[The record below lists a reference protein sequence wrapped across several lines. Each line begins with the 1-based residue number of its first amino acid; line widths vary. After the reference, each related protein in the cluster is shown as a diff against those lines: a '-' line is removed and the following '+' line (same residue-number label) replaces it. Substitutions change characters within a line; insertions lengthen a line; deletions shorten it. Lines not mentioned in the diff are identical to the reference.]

1 MIQILVTHFGSDIR
15 QSSEM
20 LTYKLPV
27 QLETYCMMLFGI
39 IYTY

>member
-20 LTYKLPV
+20 LLHTSYLYNWKL
-27 QLETYCMMLFGI
+27 TA
-39 IYTY
+39 